1 MTVVEAGLRGGAITL
16 FLLLAIMYLRDAARV
31 PAARYGAL
39 FAVCGIAYMIESI
52 PALNFGPCPAWLIP
66 LRAFSVCGAAIFQ
79 LWAAA
84 NFDDGFRP
92 AWWRWLPMA
101 GMAALALWAIHVDRA
116 LPWRVVN
123 LAALGL
129 VVVGLWQT
137 LAGRAGDLIETR
149 RRFRLILVVAVG
161 LCIGSLTMIA
171 FFAARWLITEGS
183 VMSAGLIVML
193 ALASALIGLNARWPA
208 SPLQPAIAPAR
219 TRPAAAPADPE
230 ERILLAALE
239 RLMESERIYREERF
253 SIAILAERMRI
264 PEYRLRRLINQ
275 RLGHRNFTSFVNSYR
290 LSETIAALADPS
302 QAQVPILT
310 IALDAGFQSLGPF
323 NRAFKT
329 ETGVTP
335 TEYRRLRAEPKL
347 AE

>member
-1 MTVVEAGLRGGAITL
+1 MSVLEAGLRGGAIAL
-16 FLLLAIMYLRDAARV
+16 LGLLAIMYLRDAARV

-39 FAVCGIAYMIESI
+39 FAACGIAYMIESV

-66 LRAFSVCGAAIFQ
+66 VRMFSVCGAAIFQ

-101 GMAALALWAIHVDRA
+101 AMAVLALWAIRVDRN
-116 LPWRVVN
+116 LPWRIVN
-123 LAALGL
+123 LTALGL
-129 VVVGLWQT
+129 VAVGIWQT

-149 RRFRLILVVAVG
+149 RRLRLILAVAVG
-161 LCIGSLTMIA
+161 LCIGSLTLVT
-171 FFAARWLITEGS
+171 FFAARWLITEGALL
-183 VMSAGLIVML
+183 SAGLIVML
-193 ALASALIGLNARWPA
+193 ALASALIGLGTRWPA
-208 SPLQPAIAPAR
+208 GPLQPAAPPTRA
-219 TRPAAAPADPE
+219 RPAAAPADPE
-230 ERILLAALE
+230 ERALLANLE
-239 RLMESERIYREERF
+239 RLMETERIYREERF
-253 SIAILAERMRI
+253 SIAVLAERMRI

-290 LSETIAALADPS
+290 LAETIAALADPS
-302 QAQVPILT
+302 QAQVPIVT

-335 TEYRRLRAEPKL
+335 TEFRRLRAEPGP